1 MKNKKIKTFA
11 KIFTAIV
18 LVLLL
23 TGLAFQLGIR
33 YYIGVKVQEEMTEQ
47 IEQYEKW
54 LVGQNADSYVQ
65 PDYEAEIETYSLLPR
80 DFTQLV
86 SITLLCIPEG
96 DGEKDYDS
104 HEYII
109 DYCFDNLQMTKELAY
124 RELKVEDRT
133 HYLML
138 RKYNRLYETL
148 EGVDIS
154 YKYTAIFMA
163 SPDKLYDFAEK
174 IQIIFV
180 LVMLVLGVVLFVTS
194 YNIGMRF
201 QKDKLKLTRYFQN
214 ASHELKTPIM
224 SIQGYAEG
232 ISTGVLHDNKKA
244 ADVIMTESDRMSN
257 LVEEILILSKIDTGS
272 AGLNNAKE
280 PINISDLIC
289 DCLNRIYE
297 QAESRNIDI
306 KVNIENENLQISGNE
321 IQLERV
327 FFNIISNALRYAKST
342 IEVGIFTEKKWIRIE
357 IFNDGDGISD
367 DDLPHIFERFYK
379 GNGGQHGIGLSIT
392 QEIILLHKGKIK
404 ACNKVG
410 ACFNVWL
417 KRKV

>member
-1 MKNKKIKTFA
+1 MKKKKIKTFA
-11 KIFTAIV
+11 AIFTTIV
-18 LVLLL
+18 LVLLM
-23 TGLAFQLGIR
+23 TGFVFQLGIR
-33 YYIGVKVQEEMTEQ
+33 YYIEVKVQEEMTLQ

-54 LVGQNADSYVQ
+54 LVGQESDSYVY
-65 PDYEAEIETYSLLPR
+65 PDYEAKIETYSLLPR

-86 SITLLCIPEG
+86 SITLLCIPES
-96 DGEKDYDS
+96 DVEKDYDS
-104 HEYII
+104 NKYII
-109 DYCFDNLQMTKELAY
+109 KYCLNNPQMTKELAY
-124 RELKVEDRT
+124 RELKVDDRT
-133 HYLML
+133 HYLMV
-138 RKYNRLYETL
+138 RKYNRLYET
-148 EGVDIS
+148 ENGYDTN

-232 ISTGVLHDNKKA
+232 ISTGVLQDNKKA

-272 AGLNNAKE
+272 VELNKTRE
-280 PINISDLIC
+280 LINISDLVC

-297 QAESRNIDI
+297 QAESRNINI
-306 KVNIENENLQISGNE
+306 KVNIADENLQILGNE
-321 IQLERV
+321 IQLERA
-327 FFNIISNALRYAKST
+327 FFNIISNALRYARNT
-342 IEVGIFTEKKWIRIE
+342 IEVEISVEKKYVRIE
-357 IFNDGDGISD
+357 ILDDGDGISD

-379 GNGGQHGIGLSIT
+379 GNGGQHGIGLAIT
-392 QEIILLHKGKIK
+392 HEIILLHKGKIK
-404 ACNKVG
+404 ACNKNG